1 MTDYSNYKVLKSVI
15 NYIGNDEEKII
26 AAQEAQLEYENV
38 AKWCDENQNYY
49 LGNDELYYKVIEKI
63 PETEEQ
69 KAEYVRE
76 TRNEYLVYYVDPFV
90 SNPLRWA
97 DMSEQ
102 DQNNIINYRL
112 YLLNIPEQPE
122 FPNIEVKTF
131 EEWLNNNN

>member
-102 DQNNIINYRL
+102 DQNNIINYMFIV
-112 YLLNIPEQPE
+112 LLLLLVYNNQDFLVGE
-122 FPNIEVKTF
+122 FYELDI
-131 EEWLNNNN
+131 